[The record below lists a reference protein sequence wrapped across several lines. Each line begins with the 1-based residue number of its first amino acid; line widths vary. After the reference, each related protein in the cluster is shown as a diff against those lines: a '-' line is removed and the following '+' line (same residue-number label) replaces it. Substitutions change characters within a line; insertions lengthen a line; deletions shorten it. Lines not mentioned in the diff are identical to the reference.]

1 MAEGIG
7 GVTTREAESLD
18 TKSPRHEWERGWK
31 VVAVSL
37 LSYVF
42 GSTGMFYAFGTF
54 LKPLSSEF
62 QWNRAA
68 ISGFWSISGVIFA
81 VASPIVGRLA
91 DRFGVRRVILISVVL
106 VALIC
111 GSQSLLTRHL
121 WHYYAL
127 AVLWARPPR
136 AQRRSPSGRSFRI
149 GSTEAEAW
157 RSQCYPAAQDWE
169 GSSYLHS
176 RSYLLPIMDGAKR
189 FFCLAC
195 RSLRWG
201 QFRWPSF

>member
-1 MAEGIG
+1 MADGIG
-7 GVTTREAESLD
+7 AVTTREAESLD
-18 TKSPRHEWERGWK
+18 IKSPRHEWERGWK

-62 QWNRAA
+62 QWSRAA
-68 ISGFWSISGVIFA
+68 ISGFWSISGVIFG

-111 GSQSLLTRHL
+111 GSLSLLTRHL
-121 WHYYAL
+121 WH
-127 AVLWARPPR
+127 
-136 AQRRSPSGRSFRI
+136 
-149 GSTEAEAW
+149 
-157 RSQCYPAAQDWE
+157 
-169 GSSYLHS
+169 
-176 RSYLLPIMDGAKR
+176 
-189 FFCLAC
+189 
-195 RSLRWG
+195 
-201 QFRWPSF
+201 